1 MVYLPLSFLIYF
13 ERCILVSLLIV
24 LYITSSGL
32 SIVTQQVHDGLT
44 FFLIIFQELN
54 SIDIHKV
61 NTKYSILYISLIM
74 NIKMYISK
82 N

>member
-1 MVYLPLSFLIYF
+1 
-13 ERCILVSLLIV
+13 
-24 LYITSSGL
+24 
-32 SIVTQQVHDGLT
+32 
-44 FFLIIFQELN
+44 LN